1 MTSLRRRGV
10 FTPALLLAATA
21 LSAVPMIAH
30 AADAAPAA
38 PQADGQPALDQIVV
52 TAERRQEKM
61 QNVPI
66 SILSLS
72 GEALQ
77 NSGYQSLT
85 DLQYTTPGLTYDPT
99 QGAAFQIRGVGST
112 SFDFSNAKSVNVVVD
127 DVVMDAQRDLGITG
141 LTDIE
146 RVDVLMGP
154 QGTLFGK
161 NSTSGVISIT
171 TVKPKLNEFSGKV
184 YASYGERNDRT
195 INGTVN
201 IPLGHT
207 AALRLSAFDVGQDGK
222 GRYVTLNRN
231 LGRVDEF
238 GLRGRLLWQPIDDLE
253 VILVANTL
261 TIMTHRSAPPW
272 AAPPAPALRRPP
284 PSPPRRSPMA

>member
-1 MTSLRRRGV
+1 
-10 FTPALLLAATA
+10 
-21 LSAVPMIAH
+21 LS
-30 AADAAPAA
+30 
-38 PQADGQPALDQIVV
+38 
-52 TAERRQEKM
+52 
-61 QNVPI
+61 
-66 SILSLS
+66 
-72 GEALQ
+72 
-77 NSGYQSLT
+77 
-85 DLQYTTPGLTYDPT
+85 
-99 QGAAFQIRGVGST
+99 
-112 SFDFSNAKSVNVVVD
+112 
-127 DVVMDAQRDLGITG
+127 
-141 LTDIE
+141 
-146 RVDVLMGP
+146 VDVLMGP

-238 GLRGRLLWQPIDDLE
+238 GVRAKLLWQPIDDLE
-253 VILVANTL
+253 VILAGEY
-261 TIMTHRSAPPW
+261 THHYDTSAPPW
-272 AAPPAPALRRPP
+272 AARPAPALPPPP

>member
-1 MTSLRRRGV
+1 
-10 FTPALLLAATA
+10 
-21 LSAVPMIAH
+21 
-30 AADAAPAA
+30 
-38 PQADGQPALDQIVV
+38 
-52 TAERRQEKM
+52 
-61 QNVPI
+61 
-66 SILSLS
+66 
-72 GEALQ
+72 
-77 NSGYQSLT
+77 
-85 DLQYTTPGLTYDPT
+85 
-99 QGAAFQIRGVGST
+99 
-112 SFDFSNAKSVNVVVD
+112 
-127 DVVMDAQRDLGITG
+127 
-141 LTDIE
+141 
-146 RVDVLMGP
+146 MGP

-238 GLRGRLLWQPIDDLE
+238 GVRAKCCGSRSMIWKSFWR
-253 VILVANTL
+253 ANTP
-261 TIMTHRSAPPW
+261 TITTPVRTAVGGPAGTSFAPT
-272 AAPPAPALRRPP
+272 AAVTAAQIAHGVTPGPQNVDTADGYLGSINTTNKGGSLHVAYSLAITR
-284 PSPPRRSPMA
+284 